1 VRIFSIFLILSSVV
15 AITLLFSPLSLSAQE
30 ITNPDSLS
38 KNSFGWNQQE
48 RELGFAHFDRVYHAR
63 EVSKGNKVYELK
75 PGTPIA
81 AFGINGPK
89 ENELKSF
96 IKEQKVAGL
105 LILQDGKIRMEYYG
119 PMLGEAGRWTSHSV
133 AKSVTGTLVGVAI
146 RDGYIKSLD
155 DYLTNYIPA
164 LKGSAYE
171 KVTIRQLLTMT
182 TGVKW
187 NENYS
192 DSLSDIIRFYTDPIE
207 PGMDETVSYMRRLPS
222 EAEPGKKWLYK
233 TGESHLLGILVS
245 AATGQTLSGYL
256 SSKIWIPY
264 GMEGN
269 ASWITGRT
277 NQEFAGCCLQMSLRD
292 FGRFGQFMLDSA
304 RINGKS
310 IVPDDWMQTA
320 THTQVPLWP
329 GWGYGYQ
336 WWTQN
341 CGTYRALGIHGQM
354 IHIDPARRLVV
365 VLNSAWPEAENY
377 NRQVAVENFLSS
389 INKEIDKEGKS
400 N

>member
-1 VRIFSIFLILSSVV
+1 
-15 AITLLFSPLSLSAQE
+15 
-30 ITNPDSLS
+30 
-38 KNSFGWNQQE
+38 
-48 RELGFAHFDRVYHAR
+48 
-63 EVSKGNKVYELK
+63 
-75 PGTPIA
+75 
-81 AFGINGPK
+81 
-89 ENELKSF
+89 
-96 IKEQKVAGL
+96 
-105 LILQDGKIRMEYYG
+105 
-119 PMLGEAGRWTSHSV
+119 
-133 AKSVTGTLVGVAI
+133 
-146 RDGYIKSLD
+146 
-155 DYLTNYIPA
+155 
-164 LKGSAYE
+164 
-171 KVTIRQLLTMT
+171 
-182 TGVKW
+182 
-187 NENYS
+187 
-192 DSLSDIIRFYTDPIE
+192 
-207 PGMDETVSYMRRLPS
+207 
-222 EAEPGKKWLYK
+222 
-233 TGESHLLGILVS
+233 
-245 AATGQTLSGYL
+245 
-256 SSKIWIPY
+256 
-264 GMEGN
+264 MEGN

-341 CGTYRALGIHGQM
+341 SGTYRALGIHGQM